1 MDLYRLQIKQGRL
14 KYTAL
19 VTVLS
24 SLSSIFNDY
33 ISPKLKWTQC
43 FLIYQ
48 LPLKM
53 GQVFQSYTLD
63 FCYPKD
69 VFPTLVEIGTG
80 VQDKNSKLRHF
91 FCYFVIISPQ
101 KRVWPVFE
109 NDLNMLCAKFTWSIS
124 IISRRYRTINKY
136 YTYTVKHVYND
147 VLGTSKFTSL

>member
-63 FCYPKD
+63 FCSPKD

-91 FCYFVIISPQ
+91 FVILLLSPHR
-101 KRVWPVFE
+101 KGCGPYLKMIWICFEPSLLEVFQSYRGGIE
-109 NDLNMLCAKFTWSIS
+109 LSIN
-124 IISRRYRTINKY
+124 IIHIQ
-136 YTYTVKHVYND
+136 
-147 VLGTSKFTSL
+147 